1 MQTRRKGRPCKAHSK
16 NEWFPASRLR
26 NRRRSQCVA
35 RDAPRRNALR
45 KRHAA
50 SRARCRGARGIAG
63 GVDRARAGRA
73 SSGCLSSPLVDPA
86 NSNGCRHAPHRPLVP
101 NCRRTRGRLAA
112 QRNALRKQPAAS
124 QARCRP
130 KRSRG
135 FRRRGRA
142 RAGVASSGCY
152 GSRASRSCNYFQ
164 MRRHLIL
171 TSRPN
176 PAIPVARSGRYCPA
190 AGSLKMGPPCASRF
204 HLPSPGFRKTSTV
217 ASGCAS
223 FRLA

>member
-152 GSRASRSCNYFQ
+152 GSRASRSCELLPDAPSSDIDKPPEPGDPRGAF
-164 MRRHLIL
+164 
-171 TSRPN
+171 
-176 PAIPVARSGRYCPA
+176 
-190 AGSLKMGPPCASRF
+190 GPLLPCS
-204 HLPSPGFRKTSTV
+204 
-217 ASGCAS
+217 
-223 FRLA
+223 RLA